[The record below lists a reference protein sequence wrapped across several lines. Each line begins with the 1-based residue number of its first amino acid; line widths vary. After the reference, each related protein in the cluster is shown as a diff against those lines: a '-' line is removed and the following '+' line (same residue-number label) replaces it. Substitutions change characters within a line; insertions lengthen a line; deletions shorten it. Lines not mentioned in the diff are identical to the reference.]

1 MDAVLDVLPGRV
13 GTALLVGSI
22 LLTPPTWIGGV
33 ELLAWLGLPWTVAGV
48 VSGVYVT
55 GRVAISLHLLA
66 RRLGL
71 VEWLHSPYLP
81 LPPTSQ
87 FRMLLAV
94 LDAGGGTPR
103 PVTAPDSR
111 LLTSV
116 PLR

>member
-13 GTALLVGSI
+13 GTALLVGSV
-22 LLTPPTWIGGV
+22 LLTPPTWLGGV
-33 ELLAWLGLPWTVAGV
+33 ELLAALGLPWTVAGL
-48 VSGVYVT
+48 VSGVYVI
-55 GRVAISLHLLA
+55 GRVAVSLHLLA

-71 VEWLHSPYLP
+71 VEWLRSPHLP

-87 FRMLLAV
+87 LRMLLAA
-94 LDAGGGTPR
+94 LDTGGRTPR
-103 PVTAPDSR
+103 PVTASSPR